1 MIPRPKIEPSV
12 PCTSTPEP
20 AKGWVKLSCVCTIA
34 PEGIDQT
41 DITLSSTPCAHARG
55 AGHRHDLDRVLVE
68 VEAHG
73 VGVVHGDVGDHPAAG
88 RRRR

>member
-34 PEGIDQT
+34 PEGIVQT
-41 DITLSSTPCAHARG
+41 DITLSSTPAPMPEAPAIATTS
-55 AGHRHDLDRVLVE
+55 AGSSSR
-68 VEAHG
+68 
-73 VGVVHGDVGDHPAAG
+73 
-88 RRRR
+88 